1 MSELDILIIEDS
13 PSLART
19 YQGNLEK
26 AGKSV
31 RLAANGREARAAMAC
46 ARPALV
52 LLDLKLPDVDGMDL
66 LREFSVG
73 EDAPAFVVIT
83 ANGSITTAVEA
94 MREGAIDFL
103 VKPFDRARLL
113 TTVEAST
120 ERVSLRRAVR
130 AHRFEKD
137 RREFAEFL
145 GSSPPMKAVYR
156 TIEAASRTEA
166 NVLITGESGTGKELA
181 ARAVHQ
187 LSRRSRF
194 PFHAINCGA
203 IPRDLME
210 SEIFGHVKGAFTGAT
225 ADRDGAVS
233 MADGGVL
240 FLDELA
246 EMPVELQVKL
256 LRLVQSGTYQRVGES
271 RMRKANVRFVA
282 ATNRDP
288 RDAILDGALRED
300 LYYRLNVIP
309 CFMPPLRLR
318 GADVIDLARHF
329 LEQYSVEE
337 ERTFQTFD
345 QAAEDALL
353 ACGWPGNVRQ
363 LQNVVRNAV
372 VMNEGDEITLD
383 MLPAEMMC
391 ERSRRVS
398 SGALGGESRV
408 PSSRGAGPA
417 GIQPLAIVERDTIE
431 GAIQVCGGNVQRAAR
446 LLDIDPSTIYRKR
459 KSWESGSSF
468 DCEAP

>member
-1 MSELDILIIEDS
+1 
-13 PSLART
+13 
-19 YQGNLEK
+19 
-26 AGKSV
+26 
-31 RLAANGREARAAMAC
+31 
-46 ARPALV
+46 
-52 LLDLKLPDVDGMDL
+52 
-66 LREFSVG
+66 
-73 EDAPAFVVIT
+73 
-83 ANGSITTAVEA
+83 
-94 MREGAIDFL
+94 
-103 VKPFDRARLL
+103 
-113 TTVEAST
+113 
-120 ERVSLRRAVR
+120 
-130 AHRFEKD
+130 
-137 RREFAEFL
+137 
-145 GSSPPMKAVYR
+145 
-156 TIEAASRTEA
+156 
-166 NVLITGESGTGKELA
+166 
-181 ARAVHQ
+181 
-187 LSRRSRF
+187 
-194 PFHAINCGA
+194 
-203 IPRDLME
+203 
-210 SEIFGHVKGAFTGAT
+210 
-225 ADRDGAVS
+225 
-233 MADGGVL
+233 
-240 FLDELA
+240 
-246 EMPVELQVKL
+246 
-256 LRLVQSGTYQRVGES
+256 
-271 RMRKANVRFVA
+271 
-282 ATNRDP
+282 
-288 RDAILDGALRED
+288 
-300 LYYRLNVIP
+300 
-309 CFMPPLRLR
+309 MPPLRLR